1 MTSSM
6 TLTNARIV
14 TPSAVI
20 LGSLH
25 VQDGMIG
32 ALSTGPSHLAS
43 AIDCQG
49 DYLLPGLVE
58 LHTDNLEKHMTPR
71 PKVRWNAAAAV
82 LAHDA
87 QMASAGITTVYD
99 AISCGD
105 VIDGSDRLANL
116 RGMVEGI
123 TTAQRRG
130 NLRADHR
137 LHLRCEVSCA
147 NILNLFNTFVDN
159 ELVGIV
165 SLMDHT
171 PGQRQFLREDK
182 YLDYYM
188 GKYHFTRTE
197 MDLFTERQKANS
209 ALYSAPHRLEIAATC
224 RERGLTLA
232 SHDDATEAHVAEAV
246 ALGTDFAEFP
256 TTMAAAKAS
265 QDAGI
270 RTLMGAPNLV
280 LGGSHSGNIATEDLA
295 RAGLLDLLSS
305 DYVPISLI
313 HAVFLLARD
322 SIGLDLPKAV
332 AMATSV
338 PSAVAGL
345 KDRGSLSLGKRADLI
360 RVRDEGDVPVVRAVW
375 REGERIA

>member
-1 MTSSM
+1 MTRM

-14 TPSAVI
+14 TPDSVM
-20 LGSLH
+20 LGTMH
-25 VQDGMIG
+25 VRDGIITDL
-32 ALSTGPSHLAS
+32 ANEPSRLEQ

-105 VIDGSDRLANL
+105 VIEGSHRLANL
-116 RGMVEGI
+116 QGMVDGI
-123 TTAQRRG
+123 TAAQRSSD
-130 NLRADHR
+130 LRADHR

-147 NILNLFNTFVDN
+147 NILSLFNEFVDHD
-159 ELVGIV
+159 LVGIV

-171 PGQRQFLREDK
+171 PGQRQFTREDK
-182 YLDYYM
+182 YHDYYM
-188 GKYHFTRTE
+188 GKYHFTRAE
-197 MDLFTERQKANS
+197 MDSFTERQKKNS
-209 ALYSAPHRLEIAATC
+209 ALYSAPHRHKIAAIC

-232 SHDDATEAHVAEAV
+232 SHDDATAEHVTEAV
-246 ALGTDFAEFP
+246 SLGTHFAEFP
-256 TTMAAAKAS
+256 TTMAAAEAS
-265 QDAGI
+265 QAAGI

-280 LGGSHSGNIATEDLA
+280 LGGSHSGNIATADLA

-313 HAVFLLARD
+313 HAVFLLTREA
-322 SIGLDLPKAV
+322 IGLDLPSAV
-332 AMATSV
+332 AMASSV
-338 PSAVAGL
+338 PAAVAGL
-345 KDRGSLSLGKRADLI
+345 DDRGTLSLGKRADLI
-360 RVRDEGDVPVVRAVW
+360 RVKDVGEVPVVRAVW
-375 REGERIA
+375 RTGARIA